1 MAWDTI
7 ATGLTSI
14 RGDYAPLSLFKM
26 LLLQTWHNLSDAG
39 IADALRR
46 DLVFINFCGFRL
58 EGKKPDAATVCRFRS
73 RLVALGL
80 LNELL
85 AVVNGSLTSQGLKL
99 ANGKYKSCDA
109 TLIHSARRPRKAVEA
124 HEDDDVTVTYSDD
137 KEAAWLKKG
146 DQYVYGYS
154 ANVTTDEHGLVES
167 VTTFPANC
175 SEMGR
180 LDEVLDVM
188 DAQAG
193 QVVLY
198 DKGVDSKAN
207 RERLHARGLQDGIMR
222 KKPKGK
228 PMTHWNRL
236 RNKAIGIRRLFFERI
251 TMTSLSSQ
259 TPGVPGLAPIK
270 AEV

>member
-1 MAWDTI
+1 MRVDTSQTPGFSDASVSIPSSELDSLHTIMAWDTI

-73 RLVALGL
+73 RLVASGL

-146 DQYVYGYS
+146 DQYVYAYS

-180 LDEVLDVM
+180 LDDLLSEAPEITVAQIIGEDEDDV
-188 DAQAG
+188 G
-193 QVVLY
+193 FL
-198 DKGVDSKAN
+198 G
-207 RERLHARGLQDGIMR
+207 GG
-222 KKPKGK
+222 
-228 PMTHWNRL
+228 
-236 RNKAIGIRRLFFERI
+236 
-251 TMTSLSSQ
+251 
-259 TPGVPGLAPIK
+259 
-270 AEV
+270 